1 MTGGAMDLGGV
12 AAHEMFMSYVRAG
25 FRRYEAL
32 QIVIALMTNAQN
44 NAQQNPDAE

>member
-1 MTGGAMDLGGV
+1 MDLGAA

-32 QIVIALMTNAQN
+32 QILIATLVNAQN
-44 NAQQNPDAE
+44 NSQQTGEADQ